1 MADKAG
7 FVAVVW
13 KEDKARDLMVAIV
26 TIIAIVAVVTKEV
39 NRTSRL
45 KNSRIYSRMYL
56 SRM

>member
-56 SRM
+56 SRR